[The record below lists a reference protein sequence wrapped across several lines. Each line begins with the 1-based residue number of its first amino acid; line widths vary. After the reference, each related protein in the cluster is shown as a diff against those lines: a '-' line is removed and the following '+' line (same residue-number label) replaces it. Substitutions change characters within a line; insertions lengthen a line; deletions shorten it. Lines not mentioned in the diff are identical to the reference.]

1 MCFVTSGPHGVNTNR
16 VKCDH
21 TRTSECEWECDSHFT
36 SFVFATVSAYESK
49 ITCMNT
55 SEILCVMSL
64 GCESNTK
71 LFGHLITNS
80 NTQNHKRFDPHIS
93 FPNFVVRDWRK
104 VTDPADHK
112 YPQFV
117 ITWKGD
123 SHSLVT
129 FVCTLWLFVI
139 RDSVWSNREWHCV
152 LEWVISRIVLC
163 SHPWHHYIEPGTTH
177 YHDVIS
183 TSG

>member
-1 MCFVTSGPHGVNTNR
+1 MDVF
-16 VKCDH
+16 CDEWAARCEH
-21 TRTSECEWECDSHFT
+21 KSSEMWSHSNERKRGECDSHFT

-123 SHSLVT
+123 SHGFGNFCVHTVTLCDKRQCVIKPWVALCFGVSDQSNSFVFTPVASL
-129 FVCTLWLFVI
+129 FAQNI
-139 RDSVWSNREWHCV
+139 
-152 LEWVISRIVLC
+152 
-163 SHPWHHYIEPGTTH
+163 
-177 YHDVIS
+177 
-183 TSG
+183 